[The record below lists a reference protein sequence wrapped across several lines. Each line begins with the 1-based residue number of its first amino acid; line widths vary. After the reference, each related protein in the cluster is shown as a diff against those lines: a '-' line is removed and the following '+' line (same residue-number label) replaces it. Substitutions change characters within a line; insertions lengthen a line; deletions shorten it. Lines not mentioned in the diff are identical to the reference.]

1 MGLTAQST
9 GRRARAPDS
18 VPLREPGTRL
28 LALAGNPNVGKSTL
42 FNALTNLHQ
51 HTGNWPG
58 KTVACAQG
66 EFGRKGTRWRVVD
79 LPGTYSLLAHS
90 AEEEVAR
97 DVLCFGG
104 ADAVVVVCDGTCLAH
119 SLTLALQVAELCP
132 RTVLCVNLLDEAAKK
147 GIRLDLPA
155 LEDFLGI
162 PVVGTSARS
171 GRGLEPL
178 LEAVDRVCAD
188 EEAHPL
194 VLPYPE
200 EVERGVARI
209 LPALEGYLPP
219 SLPPRWAALRLLE
232 GDRAL
237 CRGISQAAGRE
248 WTLAPALVRAVEAAR
263 KELGPLPAHR
273 LRDRIAAS
281 VLSYGEEA
289 CRRAVL
295 SPGSHR
301 RDRFWDRILTS
312 RATGIPMMLLLLGVV
327 LWLTIAGANGL
338 SQLLAQG
345 LGWIQSLLSF
355 LLTWLNAPGW
365 LHGAL
370 VEGVVQVVFWVVAVM
385 LPPMAIFFPLF
396 TLLED
401 LGYLPRVA
409 FNLDHCFQRARTCG
423 KQALTMAMGF
433 GCNAAGVV
441 GCRII
446 DSPRERLIAIL
457 TNSFVPCNGRF
468 PTLIAL
474 LALLTAGNACSSLWG
489 AVLLTGLLLLG
500 ILLTFLASRLLSSTL
515 LRGMPSSFALELP
528 PYRRPQVGQV
538 LVRSLL
544 DRTVFVLGRAAAVA
558 APAGLLLW
566 LLANL
571 QLGGDSL
578 LACGVRLLDPVGRLL
593 GMDGAILLA
602 FVLAFPANEL
612 FLPVLMMIY
621 LSAGSLA
628 PVGDLSQLQPLL
640 AAHGWTGVT
649 VCSTLLF
656 CLVHWPCST
665 TCLTIAR
672 ETGSKRWT
680 LLGILL
686 PAGTGMFLCFLF
698 AGAARLLGAA

>member
-178 LEAVDRVCAD
+178 LEAVDRVCAG

-200 EVERGVARI
+200 EVERGMARI
-209 LPALEGYLPP
+209 LPALERYLPP

-263 KELGPLPAHR
+263 KGLGSLPAHR

-345 LGWIQSLLSF
+345 LGWIQNQLSLLLS
-355 LLTWLNAPGW
+355 WLNAPGW

-385 LPPMAIFFPLF
+385 LPPLAIFFPLF
-396 TLLED
+396 TLLE
-401 LGYLPRVA
+401 
-409 FNLDHCFQRARTCG
+409 
-423 KQALTMAMGF
+423 
-433 GCNAAGVV
+433 
-441 GCRII
+441 
-446 DSPRERLIAIL
+446 
-457 TNSFVPCNGRF
+457 
-468 PTLIAL
+468 
-474 LALLTAGNACSSLWG
+474 
-489 AVLLTGLLLLG
+489 
-500 ILLTFLASRLLSSTL
+500 
-515 LRGMPSSFALELP
+515 
-528 PYRRPQVGQV
+528 
-538 LVRSLL
+538 
-544 DRTVFVLGRAAAVA
+544 
-558 APAGLLLW
+558 
-566 LLANL
+566 
-571 QLGGDSL
+571 
-578 LACGVRLLDPVGRLL
+578 
-593 GMDGAILLA
+593 
-602 FVLAFPANEL
+602 
-612 FLPVLMMIY
+612 
-621 LSAGSLA
+621 
-628 PVGDLSQLQPLL
+628 
-640 AAHGWTGVT
+640 
-649 VCSTLLF
+649 
-656 CLVHWPCST
+656 
-665 TCLTIAR
+665 
-672 ETGSKRWT
+672 
-680 LLGILL
+680 
-686 PAGTGMFLCFLF
+686 
-698 AGAARLLGAA
+698 